1 VAARKTNITLDPAVF
16 EEFCKYAGPLGIK
29 ISPWVCAR
37 MKEFIEE
44 EKAKEEL
51 KNLKKRL

>member
-1 VAARKTNITLDPAVF
+1 MAARKTNITLDPAVF